1 MKNNHM
7 PKETKTDTMNPVIKS
22 EIPKTSEEQ
31 TQYLGLHNRAF
42 QVLED

>member
-1 MKNNHM
+1 MTNNHV
-7 PKETKTDTMNPVIKS
+7 PKDTETDTMNPVIKS